1 MASAKPPGKK
11 DRRWKRRKSS
21 PQRAPKDFLMPNC
34 YHTAGTGPSDKD
46 SAQRTLS
53 PHSRSCLK
61 SPFFCQDKKRNWQ
74 KSRGTVRR
82 KFKGQILMPNI
93 GYGSNG
99 KTKLLLPSGF
109 RKFLVH
115 NFKELEG
122 LLMKELKYQEAA
134 EKSTASLTP
143 LLKQGP
149 SQLKP
154 GGPLKGPAT
163 DLAKYKWDPRG
174 WQAGSGGGP
183 RAPPGPCSGMWS
195 RRGHAGRGRAAR
207 TRGGA
212 GPRRGQ
218 EVGAPGFRGSG
229 SPPGSQPPAER
240 PLQRGP
246 RQYSGA
252 VPLPSPGSAALPA
265 PKTPSF

>member
-1 MASAKPPGKK
+1 MTK
-11 DRRWKRRKSS
+11 D
-21 PQRAPKDFLMPNC
+21 
-34 YHTAGTGPSDKD
+34 
-46 SAQRTLS
+46 
-53 PHSRSCLK
+53 
-61 SPFFCQDKKRNWQ
+61 
-74 KSRGTVRR
+74 
-82 KFKGQILMPNI
+82 
-93 GYGSNG
+93 
-99 KTKLLLPSGF
+99 
-109 RKFLVH
+109 
-115 NFKELEG
+115 EE
-122 LLMKELKYQEAA
+122 
-134 EKSTASLTP
+134 
-143 LLKQGP
+143 
-149 SQLKP
+149 
-154 GGPLKGPAT
+154 
-163 DLAKYKWDPRG
+163 
-174 WQAGSGGGP
+174 AGSGATQKGRLRERGNPDGVRPIPRGKGRERSSLSHPSPQAGALAAQAWGASQGSRHRPGQAQVGPEGPAGGTWGSP

-229 SPPGSQPPAER
+229 SPTGSQPPAER